1 MTPKPSQRL
10 ENSSC
15 PVPWPL
21 LLLLCAGLVFC
32 SGDTLTQP
40 EVRDSGKASVAISL
54 GKVIATILS
63 RVEVVITGSD
73 MDEIRQDL
81 TIDGNRAT
89 GTVRGIP
96 AGSDR
101 LFTLNGYDSSGI
113 LAYTGSASADVIAG
127 EQVTVRITMRR
138 VGTAAGKPQLRVA
151 DSASAQRGIYAS
163 GLYRR
168 NDITRVTGE
177 MENTGDADATN
188 VVMDLRGRNVSGAV
202 ISDSRDTVGTV
213 KAGKSKLFTAD
224 FSGTSE
230 YSWDTGTYLSLVDY
244 TLSYNEGDPISGS
257 ITIPE

>member
-1 MTPKPSQRL
+1 MTPKSSERL
-10 ENSSC
+10 KNSSC

-54 GKVIATILS
+54 GKVVATTLS

-81 TIDGNRAT
+81 TISGTRAT

-96 AGSDR
+96 AGADR
-101 LFTLNGYDSSGI
+101 LFTLNGYDSSEG
-113 LAYTGSASADVIAG
+113 LAYTGSATADVIAG

-138 VGTAAGKPQLRVA
+138 VGAPAGKPQIRVA
-151 DSASAQRGIYAS
+151 GSASAQRPDCCGIGATT
-163 GLYRR
+163 
-168 NDITRVTGE
+168 ITGE
-177 MENTGDADATN
+177 IENTGDGDATN
-188 VVMDLRGRNVSGAV
+188 VVLDFRARNISGAA
-202 ISDSRDTVGTV
+202 ISDSRATIGTV
-213 KAGKSKLFTAD
+213 KEGESKLFTAR
-224 FSGTSE
+224 FSGTCWSSVIE
-230 YSWDTGTYLSLVDY
+230 CETKYVARADY
-244 TLSYNEGDPISGS
+244 TLSYNEGEPISGR

>member
-1 MTPKPSQRL
+1 MLRLSEKSRRTQVTPKSSERL
-10 ENSSC
+10 KSSNC
-15 PVPWPL
+15 AVPWPL

-138 VGTAAGKPQLRVA
+138 VGTAAGLQTTTSGCRLGIC
-151 DSASAQRGIYAS
+151 SAR
-163 GLYRR
+163 
-168 NDITRVTGE
+168 DICFWALQT
-177 MENTGDADATN
+177 
-188 VVMDLRGRNVSGAV
+188 
-202 ISDSRDTVGTV
+202 
-213 KAGKSKLFTAD
+213 K
-224 FSGTSE
+224 
-230 YSWDTGTYLSLVDY
+230 
-244 TLSYNEGDPISGS
+244 
-257 ITIPE
+257 